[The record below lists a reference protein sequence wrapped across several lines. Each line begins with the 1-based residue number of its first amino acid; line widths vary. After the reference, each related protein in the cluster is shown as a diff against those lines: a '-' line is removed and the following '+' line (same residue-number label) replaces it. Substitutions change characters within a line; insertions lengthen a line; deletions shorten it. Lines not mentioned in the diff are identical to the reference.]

1 PTTGRPDLK
10 RGSAGTRIRRS
21 DLAAY
26 DFRAQRLFVEEDLAQ
41 GESVALG
48 RDPSHYL
55 VNVLRLTEG
64 AQVILFNGRDGEWLA
79 SLARAG
85 KRGAVV
91 APERGVRP
99 QTPAGDLHYLFAPL
113 KHARL
118 DYMVQ
123 KAVEMGAST
132 IRPVVT
138 RHTQVSRVTID
149 RMRANAVEAAEQCGI
164 LAVPAIG
171 DESKFDRLMD
181 EWPPDRLMIFCDE
194 GAEIADPLYAFGQA
208 GRGPV

>member
-1 PTTGRPDLK
+1 M
-10 RGSAGTRIRRS
+10 
-21 DLAAY
+21 AAY

-41 GESVALG
+41 GEAVALG

-55 VNVLRLTEG
+55 VNVLRLAEG
-64 AQVILFNGRDGEWLA
+64 APVILFNGRDGEWLA

-85 KRGAVV
+85 KKGAVV
-91 APERGVRP
+91 VPERRVRP

-138 RHTQVSRVTID
+138 RSTRRCPASISNGCGQMRSR
-149 RMRANAVEAAEQCGI
+149 RPSSAAFSPSPRLVE
-164 LAVPAIG
+164 
-171 DESKFDRLMD
+171 K
-181 EWPPDRLMIFCDE
+181 
-194 GAEIADPLYAFGQA
+194 
-208 GRGPV
+208 